1 MLDLNNLPE
10 GITREKALEFMRIA
24 EQVRRDQERYE
35 RENTETP
42 EETKA
47 IDQEIEKLLKDYPGS
62 RVLPDGSLAMYDSQQ
77 KIRVRHTR
85 KDLAPKGYSMLV
97 ASKCISAQILNFESK
112 EPDYYPRPVYYQT
125 ILDDKNNLVRMDPR
139 SYKWE
144 LDFGISY
151 NDAIRLIKMLNRKN
165 PDKEFFLENF

>member
-10 GITREKALEFMRIA
+10 GISRGKVMELMRIA
-24 EQVRRDQERYE
+24 EQVQKDQERFE
-35 RENTETP
+35 RENAETP

-47 IDQEIEKLLKDYPGS
+47 INLEIEKLLKEYPGS
-62 RVLPDGSLAMYDSQQ
+62 RVLSDGSLAMHDSQQ

-97 ASKCISAQILNFESK
+97 ASKCISAQILNFESDD
-112 EPDYYPRPVYYQT
+112 PDYYPRPLYYQP
-125 ILDDKNNLVRMDPR
+125 IMDENSHLIRMDPR

-151 NDAIRLIKMLNRKN
+151 NDVVRLIKMLNRKN